1 MKFAEIFK
9 ALRKDKNLTQ
19 EQISEVFNVSPQII
33 SRWENGISQPSI
45 DILPIIA
52 SYFETTVDHL
62 LGIKEPIKKQKILFF
77 QFRYEKSADI
87 INDYLDDG
95 WTVKEMQTHHLD
107 DGQHPEG
114 VVIIEKIIK

>member
-19 EQISEVFNVSPQII
+19 EQISGVFNVSPQII
-33 SRWENGISQPSI
+33 SRWENDISQPNI
-45 DILPIIA
+45 DMLPIIA

-62 LGIKEPIKKQKILFF
+62 LGVKTPIKKQKILFF

-87 INDYLDDG
+87 INDYLDNG
-95 WTVKEMQTHHLD
+95 WTIKEMQTHPLKD
-107 DGQHPEG
+107 QHPEG
-114 VVIIEKIIK
+114 VVIIEKIVK